1 MEDLTMPD
9 RLRRESDA
17 SGAEIRRSPSA
28 GPNRPF
34 GPRAGLR
41 CVGLFFVGLAILV
54 AALSAAASDT
64 SYAPVSITTSF
75 EETRAK
81 DVKNKPALMKRH
93 LQLLNERYD
102 LSGGA
107 DPDAR
112 MSGGKPLPVGPTARL
127 QEGMSFEALAEMTPE
142 EIRKGGRFPYPPL
155 PHVSPQGG
163 GLVVPPVQL
172 ESHPELARFD
182 MDFDLPDA
190 YLPEFPAPLYL
201 VSRPDLGDVS
211 GGEEI
216 TIHNYYHKL
225 NGILTPFQLEGM
237 RLLVTPVA
245 QQQFNITD
253 DRKAEVAQDAVSCF
267 SCHVN
272 GHTSG
277 VFHLNPDNRPQD
289 TRFRIGTVSLRGV
302 NIQHF
307 FGSKRALRTL
317 EDFSEVEAKTAYFD
331 GDPVIALKKGARRF
345 TREEV
350 AAMAAMQNMIAFPPA
365 PKLDV
370 RGRLDAAKATESEL
384 RGERL
389 FARDCASCHPAPYYT
404 DNSAHD
410 LQVERFYSGRAEGL
424 IKTFALRGIKDSPP
438 YLHDGRL
445 LTLEDTVEFFNM
457 VLELKLDPESKGD
470 LVAFMRTL

>member
-1 MEDLTMPD
+1 MEKTNERQPGMRNGHGRMKL
-9 RLRRESDA
+9 
-17 SGAEIRRSPSA
+17 I
-28 GPNRPF
+28 
-34 GPRAGLR
+34 
-41 CVGLFFVGLAILV
+41 VIGLAMVGMSLPV
-54 AALSAAASDT
+54 AASDT
-64 SYAPVSITTSF
+64 SYARVSISTSF

-81 DVKNKPALMKRH
+81 DIKDKPALMKRH
-93 LQLLNERYD
+93 MKLLNKRYD
-102 LSGGA
+102 LSGRTDGTA
-107 DPDAR
+107 T

-127 QEGMSFEALAEMTPE
+127 MKGISFDVLGMMAPE
-142 EIRKGGRFPYPPL
+142 EMKKKSLFPYPPL
-155 PHVSPQGG
+155 PHVSPEGG

-172 ESHPELARFD
+172 KTHPELTRFD

-201 VSRPDLGDVS
+201 VSQPDLGDVS
-211 GGEEI
+211 GGKEI
-216 TIHNYYHKL
+216 TLNNYYHML

-253 DRKAEVAQDAVSCF
+253 DRKAEIAQDAVSCF
-267 SCHVN
+267 TCHIN

-365 PKLDV
+365 PKLNV
-370 RGRLDAAKATESEL
+370 HGRLDAKKASESEL
-384 RGERL
+384 RGEKL
-389 FARDCASCHPAPYYT
+389 FAENCASCHSPPYYT

-424 IKTFALRGIKDSPP
+424 IKTFPLRGIKDSPP

-445 LTLEDTVEFFNM
+445 LTLEDTVEFFNL
-457 VLELKLDPESKGD
+457 VLELGLKQANKDD
-470 LVAFMRTL
+470 LVAFMRAL